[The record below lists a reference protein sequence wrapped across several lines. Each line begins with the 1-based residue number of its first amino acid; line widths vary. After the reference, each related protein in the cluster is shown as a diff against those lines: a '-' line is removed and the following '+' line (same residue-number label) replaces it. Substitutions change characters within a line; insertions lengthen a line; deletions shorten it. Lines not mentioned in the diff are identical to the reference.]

1 MRLPFALMFL
11 LGGACQ
17 DHGNEGFFIVNNT
30 AATEG
35 GTCTFTGD
43 LTQPFTAAGTIA
55 FDSPS
60 GYVMAPLFDSNLT
73 ATDTMTNQR
82 AIRLQGANIHAEVAN
97 GGAHQDYSVLF
108 SGTLFPNGGTTNV
121 SFEALPKSSINAFA
135 SMNSAAGQNTEVIL
149 TITPFGSLGGG
160 RIDGEPFQYPVT
172 IIAAGKGITTGLD
185 YDSSGNLRLPYDPNN
200 MATYGSHSVSCTQFT
215 QVAQQGNPCN
225 PYQDG
230 NVDCCVHDNG
240 DNTGTARCPAVSD

>member
-1 MRLPFALMFL
+1 MFL

-43 LTQPFTAAGTIA
+43 LTQPFTAAGVIS
-55 FDSPS
+55 FDSPG

-82 AIRLQGANIHAEVAN
+82 AIHLQGANIHAEVAN

-121 SFEALPKSSINAFA
+121 AFEALPKSSMNAFA
-135 SMNSAAGQNTEVIL
+135 TMNSGAGQNTEVIL
-149 TITPFGSLGGG
+149 TITPYGTLGGG
-160 RIDGEPFQYPVT
+160 RIDGEPFQYPITIVASGHGVT
-172 IIAAGKGITTGLD
+172 HGLAGFDSAGNAEVEGAQPCQGYTT
-185 YDSSGNLRLPYDPNN
+185 
-200 MATYGSHSVSCTQFT
+200 
-215 QVAQQGNPCN
+215 VARQGNPCN

-230 NVDCCVHDNG
+230 DVDCCVHVNMVD
-240 DNTGTARCPAVSD
+240 DTTGTARCPAVSD